1 MSQTNQKKNF
11 LQWGAWV
18 PFACSFSLLSFY
30 LIIRFQKWYIIFTVA
45 LSFLF
50 ALFFIRKTWRE
61 NISYIKSHPGVSV
74 LSLAVAVILVVAMHH
89 TPGIPDIEK
98 WQFSFYPFVLWLRI
112 FTMPALFYLTVMLF
126 DKASRFISELWSEMS
141 SSEKRLYL
149 LSATFLSAAVLI
161 LYATNSKWYTQFD
174 VVYSIDSGYC
184 SKSIFPKLY
193 YYDIRHPA
201 MSVITFPI
209 WSIVR
214 SLLQLFAPAQLL
226 DVMCVACVQLIN
238 IQFLLLTGIMIGKL
252 SKSQYVFPLWLVSL
266 PMLLFSA
273 FFEKYQ
279 ICVFLLV
286 LYVYRL
292 CRKERGAEPYLIAAV
307 GTMPTSVFLFA
318 DELLIKENIFQKLL
332 RIGRTFAVGVMFLVC
347 TGRIHLLVP
356 RILLDEVSSM
366 AQRFGLKSLS
376 IRECLNSFTNLVHGA
391 FLGIS
396 SENSA
401 GKYIWTDVL
410 GKISLLGV
418 IIFVFMV
425 LGVIVSRKEHFTRL
439 CAVWTVSAFV
449 LFVGFQ
455 WSVHASPLF
464 SIYFAWAFIPLF
476 QKGLQFVIEKLH
488 LKEKAVYTVLITAI
502 FALNLVNIID
512 ISIFLK

>member
-1 MSQTNQKKNF
+1 MRCLRPTDQYS
-11 LQWGAWV
+11 V
-18 PFACSFSLLSFY
+18 FAFDGNHDRKAVEEPICIS
-30 LIIRFQKWYIIFTVA
+30 A
-45 LSFLF
+45 LVGVI
-50 ALFFIRKTWRE
+50 ADAAFF
-61 NISYIKSHPGVSV
+61 G
-74 LSLAVAVILVVAMHH
+74 
-89 TPGIPDIEK
+89 
-98 WQFSFYPFVLWLRI
+98 
-112 FTMPALFYLTVMLF
+112 
-126 DKASRFISELWSEMS
+126 
-141 SSEKRLYL
+141 
-149 LSATFLSAAVLI
+149 
-161 LYATNSKWYTQFD
+161 
-174 VVYSIDSGYC
+174 
-184 SKSIFPKLY
+184 
-193 YYDIRHPA
+193 
-201 MSVITFPI
+201 
-209 WSIVR
+209 
-214 SLLQLFAPAQLL
+214 
-226 DVMCVACVQLIN
+226 
-238 IQFLLLTGIMIGKL
+238 
-252 SKSQYVFPLWLVSL
+252 
-266 PMLLFSA
+266 

-502 FALNLVNIID
+502 FAGVLGMMGAALA
-512 ISIFLK
+512 ISIHERKMVYALTFAIWFIPILFKNSSMHIFQPFMEYDFNVIVPMAIWCIVLYILVIITAIIWEKKIVEV